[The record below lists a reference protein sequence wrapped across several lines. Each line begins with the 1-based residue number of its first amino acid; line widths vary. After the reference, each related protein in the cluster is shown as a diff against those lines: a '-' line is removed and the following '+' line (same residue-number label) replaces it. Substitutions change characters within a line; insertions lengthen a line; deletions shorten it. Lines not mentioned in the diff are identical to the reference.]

1 MPDCWEVS
9 SVDSIV
15 QNFREKLEATNYRPV
30 DLLSVLSEIFEKFV
44 NEMHIEKSV

>member
-1 MPDCWEVS
+1 MPHCCEVS

-15 QNFREKLEATNYRPV
+15 QNVWEKFEATNYRPV
-30 DLLSVLSEIFEKFV
+30 NLLSVLSEVFEKFV

>member
-1 MPDCWEVS
+1 MPDCCEVS

-15 QNFREKLEATNYRPV
+15 QNVWEKFEATNYRPV
-30 DLLSVLSEIFEKFV
+30 NLLSVLSEVFEKFV